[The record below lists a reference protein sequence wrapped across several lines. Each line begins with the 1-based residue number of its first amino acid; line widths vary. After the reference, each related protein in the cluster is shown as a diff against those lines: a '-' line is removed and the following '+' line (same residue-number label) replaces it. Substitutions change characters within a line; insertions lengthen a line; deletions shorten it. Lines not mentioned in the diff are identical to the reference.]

1 MKVVNEYLANKD
13 GLSAGGMEEKIEGLV
28 DMLQKKAAK
37 VVTKEDVE
45 LLEGAEQEEVRARKT
60 WDFKYT
66 SDEKVLEV
74 IAARKSAR

>member
-13 GLSAGGMEEKIEGLV
+13 GLSAGEMEEKIESVV
-28 DMLQKKAAK
+28 DILSKRGAS
-37 VVTKEDVE
+37 VVTKDDVE
-45 LLEGAEQEEVRARKT
+45 LLEGAEQEEARARKT

-66 SDEKVLEV
+66 NDEKMLEV

>member
-13 GLSAGGMEEKIEGLV
+13 GLSAGEMEEKIESVV
-28 DMLQKKAAK
+28 DILSKRGAS
-37 VVTKEDVE
+37 VVTKDDVE
-45 LLEGAEQEEVRARKT
+45 LLEGAEQEEARARKT

-66 SDEKVLEV
+66 SDEKMLEV